1 MAKTKKRGVAGPP
14 PRTLKSSKPLISPVQ
29 IGLVVVAALLI
40 VGGLVVLGNQGRG
53 LGGPVDLDRFPTLGA
68 ADAPVTF
75 VEYSDY
81 G

>member
-1 MAKTKKRGVAGPP
+1 MAKTKKRGVAGPQ
-14 PRTLKSSKPLISPVQ
+14 PRTPKSKPLITPVQ
-29 IGLVVVAALLI
+29 IGLVAVAALLI
-40 VGGLVVLGNQGRG
+40 VGGLIVLGNQGRG
-53 LGGPVDLDRFPTLGA
+53 LAGPVNLEGFPSLGA

>member
-1 MAKTKKRGVAGPP
+1 LAKTKKRGGAGPQPRP
-14 PRTLKSSKPLISPVQ
+14 PKSKPLISPIQ

-40 VGGLVVLGNQGRG
+40 VGGLIVLGNQARG
-53 LGGPVDLDRFPTLGA
+53 VSGQVDLDRFPTLGA

>member
-1 MAKTKKRGVAGPP
+1 MAKTKKRGVAGPQ
-14 PRTLKSSKPLISPVQ
+14 PRASKSKPFITPVQ

-40 VGGLVVLGNQGRG
+40 VGGLIVLGNQGRG
-53 LGGPVDLDRFPTLGA
+53 VSGQIDFDRFPTLGA